1 MTDPKKIA
9 SLEKLYQAMDSAE
22 IEYRLA
28 HGELSPIARELA
40 KSELLQ
46 RTSSNAR
53 MVDRDSVEGES
64 KSLSGVVFQMTLA
77 AIIILTIFA
86 FLHYVLGFSKAFFAF
101 MAIVVVIPCC
111 GALFGK
117 AFPVPGIVIGST
129 ILCYAAYFY
138 FSAPD
143 MKGTSLERGLNHA
156 FLIAYTIGFIMAGCS
171 FIMGAFYKGTD
182 EELQKNLNKYI
193 EDIGKAGTK
202 L

>member
-9 SLEKLYQAMDSAE
+9 SLQKLYKAMDSAE
-22 IEYRLA
+22 IEHRLA
-28 HGELSPIARELA
+28 HGELSSIAREVA

-46 RTSSNAR
+46 RSSSDAR
-53 MVDRDSVEGES
+53 MVDGDSGES
-64 KSLSGVVFQMTLA
+64 ERPSLSRAIFQMTLA
-77 AIIILTIFA
+77 AIILLLIFA

-111 GALFGK
+111 GAMFGK
-117 AFPVPGIVIGST
+117 AFPVPGIVIGSA

-171 FIMGAFYKGTD
+171 FMMGAFYKGTD
-182 EELQKNLNKYI
+182 EELQKNLDKYI